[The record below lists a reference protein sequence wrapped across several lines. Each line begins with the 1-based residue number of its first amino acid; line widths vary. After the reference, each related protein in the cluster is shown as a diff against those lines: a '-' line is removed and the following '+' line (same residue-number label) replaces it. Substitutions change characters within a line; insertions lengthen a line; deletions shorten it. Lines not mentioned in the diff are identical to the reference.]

1 MKRLTNEQRRAVELA
16 RSCGGRLV
24 ERRPNVWTWDR
35 PIDNGESVPGEIVR
49 ELLEL
54 KVLSRVTSIDVILNE
69 PKKYKE
75 IKFK

>member
-1 MKRLTNEQRRAVELA
+1 MKRLTDEQKRAVELA

-24 ERRPNVWTWDR
+24 ECRPNVWTWDK
-35 PIDNGESVPGEIVR
+35 PIDNGESIPGEIVI

-54 KVLSRVTSIDVILNE
+54 KVFSRVTSIDVILNE
-69 PKKYKE
+69 PKKYKK